1 MSQNECNCGVEGKG
15 TTQDE
20 DLTQRFQRPKFQR
33 FQKPKTDGESTLG
46 EFRDLYMLQMFFF
59 LATEGYTAA
68 AVSPSTHEHFLKPW
82 NRCLRVG
89 ATCLWEKTEEASSA
103 SFTPRPRSRVEVS
116 HLHRLRPRSR
126 PPPTTNRGRVGSFAV
141 GNPASYVQDQVA
153 RAQGD
158 VDGGFNKCHCL
169 FKSRLNLLRHAFHLG
184 RLSDHVDQV
193 RNVQRGRSR
202 Q

>member
-1 MSQNECNCGVEGKG
+1 MVANGGVEGEG
-15 TTQDE
+15 MV
-20 DLTQRFQRPKFQR
+20 QRRQLNSKDSRGR
-33 FQKPKTDGESTLG
+33 KTDGEAPLG
-46 EFRDLYMLQMFFF
+46 EIRDLHMLQR
-59 LATEGYTAA
+59 LL
-68 AVSPSTHEHFLKPW
+68 FLKPW
-82 NRCLRVG
+82 NRCIRVG
-89 ATCLWEKTEEASSA
+89 ATGLWEKSEEASSA
-103 SFTPRPRSRVEVS
+103 SFTPRPRSCVEVS

-193 RNVQRGRSR
+193 RNVQGGRSR
-202 Q
+202 K